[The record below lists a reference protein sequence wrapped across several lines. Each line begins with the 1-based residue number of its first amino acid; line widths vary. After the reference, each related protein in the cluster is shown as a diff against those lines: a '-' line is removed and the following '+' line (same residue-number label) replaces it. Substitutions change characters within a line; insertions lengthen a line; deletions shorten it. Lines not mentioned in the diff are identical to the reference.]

1 MIVAEVIAIK
11 KNYKKLRLKYEKK
24 YGIKR
29 LKCFNMERLIKVNN
43 MADVMPAACT

>member
-24 YGIKR
+24 YEIKM
-29 LKCFNMERLIKVNN
+29 L
-43 MADVMPAACT
+43 

>member
-24 YGIKR
+24 YEI
-29 LKCFNMERLIKVNN
+29 KCFNVERLIKVNN
-43 MADVMPAACT
+43 MADVMPAFCTYN